1 LHAGFESGISV
12 SPPTLAMS
20 DEESSSA
27 SSSSL
32 SLKRR
37 RPSPGESTASDP
49 METDSG
55 NQQESGNPQE
65 SGGNLESGSFSQASG
80 SQEAS
85 SSGQASSSSSQSS
98 GEEPSPPTRG
108 AWMGSNVTEFEIDWL
123 YRSRRIP
130 EGVSCR
136 IPDDEIEPDPEDDEF
151 VVFLAHERGF
161 GLPASTFFRE
171 FLDFYELQ
179 PHHLPGNAIFYLS
192 CYATFMEAYIGIRPT
207 CETFARFFNL
217 RINSVQ
223 GKEIPKP
230 KPPVQCGS
238 CIVGSRQGSTFLK
251 FTGLESCRTWQGTFF
266 YVKNTGRA
274 DRINLPPYQEGPPS
288 RANWS
293 YNPRTE
299 HAETNRVVRFLASL
313 KKETNICPDDVIR
326 TFISRR
332 VLPLKRRAH
341 RMSEMYGPGDPTK
354 ITGRALSKKDVVL
367 KAKQICQ
374 TAMPFTWEWGIL
386 PLSSSNRPTQEARDR
401 FPSIQAEPR
410 GPLRKRAFDSFD
422 PDPYIFWKDLKMGKT
437 PAARLGRDPP
447 EPTGNPEELVVLE
460 IHERVPPLRA
470 EAGIEFVD
478 KLMAQG
484 QKNKQPASTAG
495 SSHAPPSKRFRTEPV
510 GEKEVGVRRYGR
522 KAMPTAS
529 GPALKLGPRPSGS
542 EGSARTSTPPP
553 RSSPAPSGAGN
564 TSASLS
570 GGTTNSGRAA
580 PSCQI
585 TARRRIFPSSRN
597 TKTPAPA
604 TPAPEKKKLPGGR
617 SLLLL
622 PSSKRQLPRRNLP
635 RRKAPR
641 RTSGASSTA
650 PPPKPSKLIKGK
662 ATASSAPSGGQQ
674 PLVLHV
680 SKAAKSASMKAT
692 GLLGRITEFQRQGRD
707 LGHLLPYAQKWNAA
721 DITPATRGMG
731 KDRLPAPDPVGDR
744 SSEEHFM
751 RLRAAVKELDSA
763 WYDST
768 NNLTVTADTRKA
780 LFEELLWEHREL
792 AEAHDKCQVIPEA
805 SIDALKEQLAEAQR
819 EKDQLNRQHQEEL
832 NALKT
837 SYQELKSQLIQLG
850 LDHAKALKAAEV
862 TAAAKLDEALEDA
875 CNATVVL
882 RAELE
887 EMAKARKGAE
897 EKAARLEEEHK
908 ECDQLILQT
917 DTLALRLFP
926 DSQRYAVK
934 KVDAQRKDKG
944 QADLTVPWTPKDHLV
959 ALNARVSHM
968 RCIDR
973 NLSDIPDVATQLY
986 RTLWPGEVVP
996 DTFSLISDRLK
1007 DSALR
1012 VACSWYPELNLDA
1025 LTGVREGAETDLDP
1039 ILSAKRQDRAYRIA
1053 EYADMRTF
1061 IPPPPGV
1068 TDYLDEEEDEAEEEL
1083 LDDADAGAASGSP
1096 CCVITP
1102 FEMFACYLFVGP
1114 AYP

>member
-1 LHAGFESGISV
+1 
-12 SPPTLAMS
+12 
-20 DEESSSA
+20 
-27 SSSSL
+27 
-32 SLKRR
+32 
-37 RPSPGESTASDP
+37 
-49 METDSG
+49 
-55 NQQESGNPQE
+55 
-65 SGGNLESGSFSQASG
+65 
-80 SQEAS
+80 
-85 SSGQASSSSSQSS
+85 
-98 GEEPSPPTRG
+98 
-108 AWMGSNVTEFEIDWL
+108 MGSNVTEFEIDWL

-151 VVFLAHERGF
+151 VVFLAHFERGF

-207 CETFARFFNL
+207 RETFARFFNL

-251 FTGLESCRTWQGTFF
+251 FSGLESCRAWQGTFF

-293 YNPRTE
+293 YNPKTE

-313 KKETNICPDDVIR
+313 KKETNICSDDIIR
-326 TFISRR
+326 TFIAPGASS
-332 VLPLKRRAH
+332 RRAH

-354 ITGRALSKKDVVL
+354 ITGRALSKKDVVR

-374 TAMPFTWEWGIL
+374 TAMPFAWEWGLL
-386 PLSSSNRPTQEARDR
+386 PLSSSNPPTQEARDR

-447 EPTGNPEELVVLE
+447 EPTGNPEDLVVLE

-470 EAGIEFVD
+470 EAGSEFVD

-510 GEKEVGVRRYGR
+510 GEKKWACAATG
-522 KAMPTAS
+522 AS
-529 GPALKLGPRPSGS
+529 DANRF
-542 EGSARTSTPPP
+542 R
-553 RSSPAPSGAGN
+553 
-564 TSASLS
+564 
-570 GGTTNSGRAA
+570 
-580 PSCQI
+580 I

-604 TPAPEKKKLPGGR
+604 TPAPKKKKLPAGGAFAPPVLEKTT
-617 SLLLL
+617 SAPESSAPEGSNTGDA
-622 PSSKRQLPRRNLP
+622 PSAPPSPRTILMP
-635 RRKAPR
+635 PPEAPR
-641 RTSGASSTA
+641 AQPSKAAPSAPPAKTSGASSTA

-744 SSEEHFM
+744 CSEEHFM

-805 SIDALKEQLAEAQR
+805 SIDALKEQLATAQR
-819 EKDQLNRQHQEEL
+819 EKDELSRQHQEEL

-862 TAAAKLDEALEDA
+862 TAAAKLDEALENA
-875 CNATVVL
+875 SNATVVL

-887 EMAKARKGAE
+887 ELAKARKGAE

-917 DTLALRLFP
+917 DTLALRNLFP

-986 RTLWPGEVVP
+986 RTLWPGEEVP

-1007 DSALR
+1007 GAGRRIREWQCSAARAGADSALR
-1012 VACSWYPELNLDA
+1012 VACSWYPELDLGR
-1025 LTGVREGAETDLDP
+1025 LTACAKTQKRIWTRSSP
-1039 ILSAKRQDRAYRIA
+1039 LSGRIA
-1053 EYADMRTF
+1053 RTASRSMPTCAPSSLPLLASRT
-1061 IPPPPGV
+1061 IWPRRRVKPKKRSWTMLMPVLLLRKPLLR
-1068 TDYLDEEEDEAEEEL
+1068 DYSL
-1083 LDDADAGAASGSP
+1083 
-1096 CCVITP
+1096 
-1102 FEMFACYLFVGP
+1102 
-1114 AYP
+1114 